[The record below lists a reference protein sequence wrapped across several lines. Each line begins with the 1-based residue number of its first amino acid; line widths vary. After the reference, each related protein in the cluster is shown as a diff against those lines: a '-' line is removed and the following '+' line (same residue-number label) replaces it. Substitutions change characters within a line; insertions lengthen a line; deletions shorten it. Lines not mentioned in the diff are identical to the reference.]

1 MKKKKPNNI
10 NNDSTNRYEKILLKE
25 DGSLDIERIN
35 KLPIEEYME
44 EIGNFTNE
52 QRKEYYSKSP
62 INESKEPA
70 RSVVVD
76 YTLEE
81 DIERNGSVLLDD
93 LLNKMKK
100 KYGIK

>member
-1 MKKKKPNNI
+1 
-10 NNDSTNRYEKILLKE
+10 
-25 DGSLDIERIN
+25 LDIERIN

-62 INESKEPA
+62 INESKEPV
-70 RSVVVD
+70 RSVAVD

-81 DIERNGSVLLDD
+81 DIERNGSALLDD

-100 KYGIK
+100 KYGVK